1 MFISIHATLCV
12 IFLKSEFEMGCKSY
26 ILLRRI
32 IKWPIFHRSLGCKI
46 GKNKEFEQVNFTLKG
61 DNTNK
66 MSAKLKCFT
75 LIKVDKSPSKP
86 EKCLSLVTQRKI
98 PLIQWSWKRL
108 SSKNMPF
115 KNFYIF
121 LLTAPYKSLSRNF
134 TRQRIRK
141 FVNYC
146 SSQISANDPEHTLTT
161 LSFNGKYQN

>member
-1 MFISIHATLCV
+1 MFH
-12 IFLKSEFEMGCKSY
+12 FNKS
-26 ILLRRI
+26 
-32 IKWPIFHRSLGCKI
+32 W
-46 GKNKEFEQVNFTLKG
+46 QVPVKTW
-61 DNTNK
+61 K
-66 MSAKLKCFT
+66 MSLSGNTKKNSFDSVELKE
-75 LIKVDKSPSKP
+75 I
-86 EKCLSLVTQRKI
+86 
-98 PLIQWSWKRL
+98 
-108 SSKNMPF
+108 SKNMPF